1 MCEGIEPSRFARSI
15 ALSGYPGQPEF
26 HTIQVLPGLEP
37 RLLDSKSSVLT
48 NYTTEPCLR
57 EWKLGEI
64 MTNNS
69 RFSSCI
75 NVIIKFIQKST
86 SYLGL
91 NTMTKWYPFIP
102 NCLRQLIFSSSWVR
116 TSDLSVN
123 SRALCQLSYRGFRA
137 NALSSIM
144 KMSAV
149 GLEPTTTRL
158 KVLRS
163 TKLS

>member
-1 MCEGIEPSRFARSI
+1 MCGGIEPSRFARSI

-69 RFSSCI
+69 RFSSCT
-75 NVIIKFIQKST
+75 NVIIKFIQKYQLPWLKHYDEMISIH
-86 SYLGL
+86 SELLKAINLLLQLGS
-91 NTMTKWYPFIP
+91 NQRPI
-102 NCLRQLIFSSSWVR
+102 
-116 TSDLSVN
+116 
-123 SRALCQLSYRGFRA
+123 G
-137 NALSSIM
+137 
-144 KMSAV
+144 
-149 GLEPTTTRL
+149 
-158 KVLRS
+158 
-163 TKLS
+163 